1 MMIEPEK
8 IYRPNSDYP
17 YAIWR
22 IRIPGG
28 WLYHI
33 PPGDPVFV
41 PNSAATKIEQ
51 SQFTPLTKKRSDE

>member
-8 IYRPNSDYP
+8 IYKPNSDYP
-17 YAIWR
+17 YTIWR

-41 PNSAATKIEQ
+41 PMASKLEQ
-51 SQFTPLTKKRSDE
+51 KQFTPLAAPSDE